1 MEKEIFYEKRKHG
14 TPDFPIA
21 YYYVDE
27 SHPRYFMPPHF
38 HRETELIR
46 IISGS
51 LKLQLQAKTYLLKKD
66 DIFFVNSGCL
76 HQAVPENCVY
86 ECIVFNPSILKQ
98 APSEH
103 DNKIVISF
111 INGEL
116 ELKSEVTDS
125 RLIALIDELFS
136 VMKRK
141 KSFYGLITYSILF
154 EMFYLVM
161 SGEGFLKASEYNR
174 DSEKNKI
181 LADILEWLEKNYPH
195 PITLDLLSANSGYSK
210 KYLCR
215 IFREY
220 TGKTPIEY
228 INELRLNA
236 ACRDIR
242 YNGISVTAAAFKNGF
257 NDLSYFCRIFKRY
270 TGYTPKQYKRNTD

>member
-1 MEKEIFYEKRKHG
+1 MEKERFYEKRKHG

-51 LKLQLQAKTYLLKKD
+51 LKLQLQAKAYLLKKD
-66 DIFFVNSGCL
+66 DIFFINSGCL
-76 HQAVPENCVY
+76 HQAVPEKCVY
-86 ECIVFNPSILKQ
+86 ECIVFNPSILRQ

-103 DNKIVISF
+103 DNKRVISF

-136 VMKRK
+136 VMKRR

-181 LADILEWLEKNYPH
+181 LADILEWLEKNYPN
-195 PITLDLLSANSGYSK
+195 PITLDILSANSGYSK